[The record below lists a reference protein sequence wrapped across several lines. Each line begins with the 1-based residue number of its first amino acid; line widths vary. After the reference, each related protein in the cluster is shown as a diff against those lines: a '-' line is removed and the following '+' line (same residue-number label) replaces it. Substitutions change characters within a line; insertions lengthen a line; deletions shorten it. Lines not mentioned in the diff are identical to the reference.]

1 MKIKNTLL
9 LLATAMTIT
18 GCSSVSINLGSDNSE
33 TQDDVA
39 TFSATTEN
47 DSEDVETQDDT
58 ASEETN
64 TEATGEGEAV
74 SDAELKEFTNM
85 FIIGGGGYFGF
96 LNPEYSS
103 PEEIKWDE
111 VIGCVDELQERKLS
125 DEERKELFGTT
136 EEDPM
141 EPWVVKNEN
150 LTKFIKKKTGL
161 DIKVDAKDVPRWEY
175 NEKYDVFLISD
186 NPCGQDS
193 PMYDGKFVS
202 GTKNGNLYELTF
214 QPNNESWDEE
224 TKQPDR
230 VITFEKSGDDIVIK
244 SNKILKQ

>member
-74 SDAELKEFTNM
+74 SDALP
-85 FIIGGGGYFGF
+85 I
-96 LNPEYSS
+96 
-103 PEEIKWDE
+103 
-111 VIGCVDELQERKLS
+111 
-125 DEERKELFGTT
+125 
-136 EEDPM
+136 
-141 EPWVVKNEN
+141 
-150 LTKFIKKKTGL
+150 
-161 DIKVDAKDVPRWEY
+161 
-175 NEKYDVFLISD
+175 
-186 NPCGQDS
+186 
-193 PMYDGKFVS
+193 
-202 GTKNGNLYELTF
+202 
-214 QPNNESWDEE
+214 
-224 TKQPDR
+224 
-230 VITFEKSGDDIVIK
+230 
-244 SNKILKQ
+244 